1 MILPNDIFRKCK
13 EQSNKRLTIATLK
26 KIMPKELMI
35 QIITYKQNIPNV
47 QMIPIKTFTKFTPKN
62 CFVKNWNTI
71 SSEFTI
77 ANRNAKTPKKLA
89 EQSTTPTRT
98 DNREP

>member
-1 MILPNDIFRKCK
+1 
-13 EQSNKRLTIATLK
+13 
-26 KIMPKELMI
+26 
-35 QIITYKQNIPNV
+35 
-47 QMIPIKTFTKFTPKN
+47 MIPIETFTKFTPKN
-62 CFVKNWNTI
+62 WFVKNWNTI
-71 SSEFTI
+71 ISEFTI